1 MKIKYIKGTCQN
13 CKKNVD
19 IAVDVNADII
29 YTENDLTSFN
39 FYKNIGL
46 SVCPHCGYIAQ
57 DITSDKPNNF
67 DEISKTEKFDYLYNY
82 RYIKNLDKVDTYEI
96 ERYAP
101 NIYECYSYYMAN
113 QKNYEESIRYLYRA
127 VELKL
132 ATIKIMENNKLEDYD
147 DDEIEDRNQI
157 DIFIEC
163 MKKSILRN
171 QKGIVEMYKPNDNT
185 YVKVMYIIT
194 LNNLGEKE
202 QSQKE
207 FEELKKLD
215 IDETLID
222 YTKSKLEQKR

>member
-1 MKIKYIKGTCQN
+1 M
-13 CKKNVD
+13 
-19 IAVDVNADII
+19 
-29 YTENDLTSFN
+29 
-39 FYKNIGL
+39 
-46 SVCPHCGYIAQ
+46 
-57 DITSDKPNNF
+57 
-67 DEISKTEKFDYLYNY
+67 YNY

-132 ATIKIMENNKLEDYD
+132 ATIKVMENNKLQDYD

-157 DIFIEC
+157 DIFIEY

>member
-1 MKIKYIKGTCQN
+1 
-13 CKKNVD
+13 
-19 IAVDVNADII
+19 
-29 YTENDLTSFN
+29 
-39 FYKNIGL
+39 
-46 SVCPHCGYIAQ
+46 
-57 DITSDKPNNF
+57 
-67 DEISKTEKFDYLYNY
+67 
-82 RYIKNLDKVDTYEI
+82 
-96 ERYAP
+96 
-101 NIYECYSYYMAN
+101 MAN

-132 ATIKIMENNKLEDYD
+132 ATIKVMENNKLEDYD

>member
-1 MKIKYIKGTCQN
+1 
-13 CKKNVD
+13 
-19 IAVDVNADII
+19 
-29 YTENDLTSFN
+29 
-39 FYKNIGL
+39 
-46 SVCPHCGYIAQ
+46 
-57 DITSDKPNNF
+57 
-67 DEISKTEKFDYLYNY
+67 
-82 RYIKNLDKVDTYEI
+82 
-96 ERYAP
+96 
-101 NIYECYSYYMAN
+101 
-113 QKNYEESIRYLYRA
+113 
-127 VELKL
+127 
-132 ATIKIMENNKLEDYD
+132 MENNKLEDYD

>member
-1 MKIKYIKGTCQN
+1 MTDLTIKDLFKNTSDYANKEVTLEGWVRTVRDSKTFGFIEINDGSFF
-13 CKKNVD
+13 KNVQIVFNNNLSNFNE
-19 IAVDVNADII
+19 IAN
-29 YTENDLTSFN
+29 
-39 FYKNIGL
+39 
-46 SVCPHCGYIAQ
+46 
-57 DITSDKPNNF
+57 SDKF
-67 DEISKTEKFDYLYNY
+67 KYLYDY
-82 RYIKNLDKVDTYEI
+82 GYIKNLDKVDTYEI

-132 ATIKIMENNKLEDYD
+132 ATIKVMENNKLEDYD